1 MAAVLDETS
10 VEGKQR
16 GTEERPASRLWT
28 HWVPRAGGY
37 VFFLGLWQLASG
49 TLVPEFLLPS
59 PVMIVQKMGEII
71 SSGLFVYHFGATLRK
86 IAIGYSI
93 AFMLGMAVGIVMA
106 RPWWDGFFRDWV
118 LSTLNTPGLVFA
130 LIAAM
135 IFGFS
140 PLGPIV
146 AIVVTSFPFVTVNIA
161 EGVKALPKD
170 LQDMGEAFNV
180 GEYSR
185 LRNITIP
192 FLAPYTF
199 TALRY
204 GFAIAWKIATLTE
217 VFGSSSGIGFMMRR
231 EFQSFSMTG
240 MLSWIIFFF
249 LFALL
254 LEVILQKGMDRY
266 FRWRP
271 QPVTP

>member
-1 MAAVLDETS
+1 MGAVLDEAPVKGDQS
-10 VEGKQR
+10 EA
-16 GTEERPASRLWT
+16 EERATSRVWT
-28 HWVPRAGGY
+28 HWVPRVAGY

-49 TLVPEFLLPS
+49 TLVPTFLLPS
-59 PVMIVQKMGEII
+59 PVMILQKMGEII
-71 SSGLFVYHFGATLRK
+71 SSGLFIYHFGETLRK

-93 AFMLGMAVGIVMA
+93 AFALGMAIGILMA
-106 RPWWDGFFRDWV
+106 RPWWGGFFRGWV

-130 LIAAM
+130 LVAAM

-146 AIVVTSFPFVTVNIA
+146 AIVVTSFPFVTINIA

-170 LQDMGEAFNV
+170 LQDMGKAFGV
-180 GEYSR
+180 GECR
-185 LRNITIP
+185 RMRNITVP

-240 MLSWIIFFF
+240 MMSWIFFFF
-249 LFALL
+249 LFALF
-254 LEVILQKGMDRY
+254 LEVLLQRGMDRF